1 MRFKFLKNKSP
12 NSLSFN
18 FFAKVVKKM
27 RFTQLSAVFCEKF
40 HNFVAQLIFFM
51 ILDLVN
57 GFCPTVCEDSGVFH
71 FSRFKRIKFLKR

>member
-1 MRFKFLKNKSP
+1 MFNFLYKSLS

-27 RFTQLSAVFCEKF
+27 RFPQLSAVFCEKF
-40 HNFVAQLIFFM
+40 CTFVAQLIFFM

-71 FSRFKRIKFLKR
+71 FSRFKRIKFPKR

>member
-1 MRFKFLKNKSP
+1 
-12 NSLSFN
+12 
-18 FFAKVVKKM
+18 M

-57 GFCPTVCEDSGVFH
+57 GFCPTVCEDSGVFISAVLSALN
-71 FSRFKRIKFLKR
+71 FSNDKLYQNEIKCR